1 LFSEAFVKKGWILKN
16 KDIETSHYIC
26 LMAHTKLTPQAA
38 YMPMQNKNKNSLMF
52 IRRKTELEIDGNR

>member
-38 YMPMQNKNKNSLMF
+38 YMPMQNKNKFLDVYQAKN
-52 IRRKTELEIDGNR
+52 RAGNRWK